1 MTKHIDSILF
11 HIGKMEEDEMGIGR
25 GGEREER
32 GSERRPERGSEGRR
46 NRVRGE
52 GGREQKTETGREV

>member
-11 HIGKMEEDEMGIGR
+11 HIGKMEEDEMGRGR

-46 NRVRGE
+46 NRGTGRRRE
-52 GGREQKTETGREV
+52 GGREGGGRGK